1 MAKNLENGKRKHN
14 IYSIL
19 GIIGDI
25 LFYPI
30 IILCL
35 LCCFAIYADKQSG
48 KVPNIFGIS
57 MVSIKSGSMTN
68 SGFNVKD
75 IVFLGKTNAGELRA
89 GDIIGFYYYYDSACD
104 GTKAELKSELTLI
117 QSYDRDTKEKTSFD
131 KETYKTLRA
140 EERTG
145 ERKTV
150 DDINARADRLYFH
163 RIVNVYIKSDGT
175 LFYET
180 QGDGTPTN
188 PTNGGPEINYI
199 CEDYVV
205 GKYIYTAPFIRGFFS
220 FVATPTGMIALVVA
234 PLAILTL
241 CILFSIIE
249 QISRI
254 LIEKKVLRR
263 LIRYDSDESIKANI
277 GLDME
282 LADKVW
288 FFATADP
295 ADRRGVREFLW
306 GYLKNGKESEQDRY
320 TDIMNA
326 TQKLDDEPIAYWTY
340 FIESTKKKR
349 LKKKINK
356 AWQEWSIE
364 QERQKMVV
372 DFTKKKKK
380 VQDENDKGGELTS
393 ASLETISN
401 EVNQEKTEEKPK
413 RKRTTK
419 IQEENKTETKTTKK
433 KNSKTDTEK

>member
-1 MAKNLENGKRKHN
+1 MAKNIESGKRKHN

-30 IILCL
+30 IIMCL

-48 KVPNIFGIS
+48 KVPSIFGVS

-68 SGFNVKD
+68 SGFKVKD
-75 IVFLGKTNAGELRA
+75 IVFLGKTSAGELRA

-104 GTKAELKSELTLI
+104 GAKSELQAELTLI
-117 QSYDRDTKEKTSFD
+117 QSYDRDTKEKTPFD
-131 KETYKTLRA
+131 SSTYKTLRA

-145 ERKTV
+145 DRKTV
-150 DDINARADRLYFH
+150 DEINARADRLYFH
-163 RIVNVYIKSDGT
+163 RIVNVFIKSDGT

-180 QGDGTPTN
+180 QGDGTPGN
-188 PTNGGPEINYI
+188 PTNGGPETNYI

-254 LIEKKVLRR
+254 LVEKRVLRR
-263 LIRYDSDESIKANI
+263 LIRFDSDESIKANI

-288 FFATADP
+288 FYATSEP
-295 ADRRGVREFLW
+295 ADRREVREFLW
-306 GYLKNGKESEQDRY
+306 GYLKNGKEKEVDRY
-320 TDIMNA
+320 QDIA
-326 TQKLDDEPIAYWTY
+326 RVSQEFDDDPVAYWTY
-340 FIESTKKKR
+340 FIDSTKRKR
-349 LKKKINK
+349 IKKKINK
-356 AWQEWSIE
+356 AWQDWSIE

-372 DFTKKKKK
+372 NPLKRKKK
-380 VQDENDKGGELTS
+380 VDDKEAS
-393 ASLETISN
+393 AESEVVETNPAEPES
-401 EVNQEKTEEKPK
+401 VQEEKPK
-413 RKRTTK
+413 EKKTK
-419 IQEENKTETKTTKK
+419 SKK
-433 KNSKTDTEK
+433 SKGSSNSDTQDKK

>member
-1 MAKNLENGKRKHN
+1 
-14 IYSIL
+14 
-19 GIIGDI
+19 
-25 LFYPI
+25 
-30 IILCL
+30 
-35 LCCFAIYADKQSG
+35 
-48 KVPNIFGIS
+48 
-57 MVSIKSGSMTN
+57 
-68 SGFNVKD
+68 
-75 IVFLGKTNAGELRA
+75 
-89 GDIIGFYYYYDSACD
+89 
-104 GTKAELKSELTLI
+104 
-117 QSYDRDTKEKTSFD
+117 
-131 KETYKTLRA
+131 
-140 EERTG
+140 
-145 ERKTV
+145 
-150 DDINARADRLYFH
+150 
-163 RIVNVYIKSDGT
+163 
-175 LFYET
+175 
-180 QGDGTPTN
+180 
-188 PTNGGPEINYI
+188 
-199 CEDYVV
+199 
-205 GKYIYTAPFIRGFFS
+205 
-220 FVATPTGMIALVVA
+220 MIALVVA

-295 ADRRGVREFLW
+295 VDRRGVREFLW

-380 VQDENDKGGELTS
+380 VQDDKGGELTS

-401 EVNQEKTEEKPK
+401 EVNQETTEEKPK

-419 IQEENKTETKTTKK
+419 IQEENETETKTTKK

>member
-150 DDINARADRLYFH
+150 DDMDKLYFH

-180 QGDGTPTN
+180 QGDGYPGN
-188 PTNGGPEINYI
+188 PTNNGPDSNYI

-320 TDIMNA
+320 TDIMSA

-340 FIESTKKKR
+340 FIENTKKKR

-380 VQDENDKGGELTS
+380 VQDDKDGELTS